1 MEDLPDEILLRIF
14 KDVDDHSLF
23 KNCSVVCKRWHRI
36 LDWNYW
42 ASILVSDTNEHAEQY
57 RRLFEQFPQMK
68 QNSAP
73 LLIDRPLGRNLTGDI
88 CGEVSVAEYL
98 KLKQAHPH
106 HHGNINI
113 GDIGVSGLDTDWE
126 SGRQWVIEEPG
137 SEHLLNSQHSVL
149 ASSYELSRINAFF
162 TLRSLKPLL
171 NYTQSSSEV
180 KLKYTFSVEVS
191 TRAFSGGEVIT
202 EVMKGLDQHRIYP
215 NSDGAKHCTVT
226 YLMPGTNWRWLTQT
240 SDCSEFLEQPSP
252 YAFIHPRVNCKDDR
266 VWDGHF
272 GPKVRRMRFCINLL
286 KNEQQTQAGAA
297 AQG

>member
-1 MEDLPDEILLRIF
+1 M
-14 KDVDDHSLF
+14 
-23 KNCSVVCKRWHRI
+23 
-36 LDWNYW
+36 
-42 ASILVSDTNEHAEQY
+42 
-57 RRLFEQFPQMK
+57 
-68 QNSAP
+68 
-73 LLIDRPLGRNLTGDI
+73 
-88 CGEVSVAEYL
+88 
-98 KLKQAHPH
+98 
-106 HHGNINI
+106 
-113 GDIGVSGLDTDWE
+113 
-126 SGRQWVIEEPG
+126 IEEPG

-180 KLKYTFSVEVS
+180 KLKYTLAVEVS
-191 TRAFSGGEVIT
+191 TRWVVNFCVFLNLTWVWFLFSFFHNRAFSGGEVIT

>member
-1 MEDLPDEILLRIF
+1 MLSLPWE
-14 KDVDDHSLF
+14 VWSH
-23 KNCSVVCKRWHRI
+23 CSTTHK
-36 LDWNYW
+36 
-42 ASILVSDTNEHAEQY
+42 A
-57 RRLFEQFPQMK
+57 
-68 QNSAP
+68 
-73 LLIDRPLGRNLTGDI
+73 
-88 CGEVSVAEYL
+88 
-98 KLKQAHPH
+98 QA
-106 HHGNINI
+106 
-113 GDIGVSGLDTDWE
+113 
-126 SGRQWVIEEPG
+126 
-137 SEHLLNSQHSVL
+137 
-149 ASSYELSRINAFF
+149 
-162 TLRSLKPLL
+162 K
-171 NYTQSSSEV
+171 SSSSIHSQ
-180 KLKYTFSVEVS
+180 LRCPPGGLSTSVFFKPDLGLILIS
-191 TRAFSGGEVIT
+191 FFHNRAFSGGEVIT